1 MDWDKVYKAYD
12 GKRCSAEL
20 DLMGQINILS
30 NAKIVKTLNVLLI
43 GISKCN
49 LACNYCYC
57 RHEQMQIMDVKSFI
71 TIFNKLNRY
80 FASDVEFHL
89 VFHGG
94 EPLLLGK
101 SFYRVVFSFLKGQQR
116 AFHTSIQTNLTL
128 LDEEF
133 MSIFTANNCTVGT
146 SIDGSKLMHDTNR
159 IYKDGR
165 GTYDDVLR
173 AVNALEADEAPF
185 GGFVV
190 TLNDT
195 NIASAE
201 NLYDSLRCFRGASI
215 GFSIVFKSTDTSETI
230 LDSEQLG
237 GFLVDLFDIWVHDD
251 SPLRLT
257 FFENIIRNCLGINLC
272 PECTFSKQ
280 CADNF
285 LAINALG
292 DVFTCCDFEGMQKF
306 SYGNIL
312 SSDFQ
317 DIWESPI
324 RRALLD
330 RLSKRTISQ
339 ECCEC
344 EHFDICNSGCMA
356 KTTRGFSDRDCYC
369 FAYRMLFSHIRGQLP
384 ALIACTHRIS
394 EALAGDEM
402 KNI

>member
-1 MDWDKVYKAYD
+1 MNKL
-12 GKRCSAEL
+12 L
-20 DLMGQINILS
+20 D
-30 NAKIVKTLNVLLI
+30 AKIVKTLNILLI
-43 GISKCN
+43 CTSKCN
-49 LACNYCYC
+49 LACRYCYC
-57 RHEQMQIMDVKSFI
+57 GHEQMQTMDVDGFI
-71 TIFNKLNRY
+71 TTFNKLDTY

-101 SFYRVVFSFLKGQQR
+101 SFYLEAFSFLNRQRR
-116 AFHTSIQTNLTL
+116 AFYTSIQTNLTL

-133 MSIFTANNCTVGT
+133 ISIFAANNCTVGT

-159 IYKDGR
+159 TYKDGR

-173 AVNALEADEAPF
+173 AVTALEADEAPF

-201 NLYDSLRCFRGASI
+201 NLYDSLRCFKDTSI

-230 LDSEQLG
+230 LDSKQLG

-251 SPLRLT
+251 SPLRLA
-257 FFENIIRNCLGINLC
+257 FFENIIRNYLGINLC

-292 DVFTCCDFEGMQKF
+292 DVFACCDFEGMQKY

-312 SSDFQ
+312 NSDFQ

-330 RLSKRTISQ
+330 RLSSNTISQ

-369 FAYRMLFSHIRGQLP
+369 VAYRMLFSYIRGQLP
-384 ALIACTHRIS
+384 DLIARTAFGTRS
-394 EALAGDEM
+394 G
-402 KNI
+402 

>member
-1 MDWDKVYKAYD
+1 MAQMNKLFD
-12 GKRCSAEL
+12 
-20 DLMGQINILS
+20 
-30 NAKIVKTLNVLLI
+30 AKIVKTLNILLI
-43 GISKCN
+43 GTSKCN
-49 LACNYCYC
+49 LACRYCYC
-57 RHEQMQIMDVKSFI
+57 GHEQMQTMDVDGFI
-71 TIFNKLNRY
+71 TIFNKLDRY
-80 FASDVEFHL
+80 FAPNVELHL
-89 VFHGG
+89 IFHGG

-101 SFYRVVFSFLKGQQR
+101 SFYRKVFFFLNEQRR

-133 MSIFTANNCTVGT
+133 MSILAANNCTVGT

-159 IYKDGR
+159 IYKDGS
-165 GTYDDVLR
+165 GSYDDVLQ
-173 AVNALEADEAPF
+173 AVNALGAAQAPF

-201 NLYDSLRCFRGASI
+201 NLYDSLRCFRDASI
-215 GFSIVFKSTDTSETI
+215 GFSIVFKSTDASEII

-237 GFLVDLFDIWVHDD
+237 AFLVDLFDIWVHDD
-251 SPLRLT
+251 SPLQLT
-257 FFENIIRNCLGINLC
+257 FFENIIRNCLGTNLC

-292 DVFTCCDFEGMQKF
+292 DVFACCDFEGMQKY

-312 SSDFQ
+312 NSDFQ
-317 DIWESPI
+317 DIWESPV
-324 RRALLD
+324 RHALLG
-330 RLSKRTISQ
+330 RLSSYNISR
-339 ECCEC
+339 ECHEC

-369 FAYRMLFSHIRGQLP
+369 AAYRMLFSHIRGQLP
-384 ALIACTHRIS
+384 ELI
-394 EALAGDEM
+394 G
-402 KNI
+402 